1 MKVRVPDQLQVPFT
15 SNLELVKKINGPS
28 TVVPADIVVNPDIA
42 FVTVPSVFLIPV
54 LEKVMAEKK
63 QLDKSI
69 DCAELPLNI
78 VVAEEEYELPP
89 TTEKLPLNV
98 WLLAPV
104 ETAVLLDTINEPF
117 IVHAVLKTA
126 LKAFDIVK
134 LLKVIPKLYGAVL
147 PID

>member
-1 MKVRVPDQLQVPFT
+1 VKVRVPDQLQVPFT

-28 TVVPADIVVNPDIA
+28 TVVPADIVVKPDIA
-42 FVTVPSVFLIPV
+42 LVTVPSVFLIPV

-63 QLDKSI
+63 QLEKSI
-69 DCAELPLNI
+69 DCAEVPLNI

-104 ETAVLLDTINEPF
+104 ETAVLLVIKNAPLT
-117 IVHAVLKTA
+117 VHEVLKTTLSA
-126 LKAFDIVK
+126 LERVK